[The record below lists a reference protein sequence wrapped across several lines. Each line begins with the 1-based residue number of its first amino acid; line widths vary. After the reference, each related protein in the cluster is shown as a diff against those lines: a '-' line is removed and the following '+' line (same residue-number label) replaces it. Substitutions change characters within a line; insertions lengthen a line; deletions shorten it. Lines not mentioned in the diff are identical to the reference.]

1 MVVGS
6 ADTLTTLSNNL
17 HSRLIMIYV
26 EPRCNVSLCST
37 PTSQHWN
44 VQFLEM
50 VPTKILKLSN
60 RAISQDNTFVSYQ
73 TARVSNQK
81 HIFVASDVDP
91 IRELFCCPAE
101 EQVEYSFLHVIIAV
115 SCWG

>member
-17 HSRLIMIYV
+17 HSRLTMIYV

-73 TARVSNQK
+73 TATDTNQK
-81 HIFVASDVDP
+81 HILVTSDVDP
-91 IRELFCCPAE
+91 ISELICCPAE
-101 EQVEYSFLHVIIAV
+101 DQVAYSFPHVLIAAP
-115 SCWG
+115 C

>member
-26 EPRCNVSLCST
+26 EPCCNISLCST
-37 PTSQHWN
+37 PSSQHWN

-50 VPTKILKLSN
+50 ILTQIQNLSY
-60 RAISQDNTFVSYQ
+60 RAISQDNTFVSDE
-73 TARVSNQK
+73 TTRVSNQK
-81 HIFVASDVDP
+81 HVLVASDVDP
-91 IRELFCCPAE
+91 IWKLFCCSAE
-101 EQVEYSFLHVIIAV
+101 EEVEYSFLHVLIAV
-115 SCWG
+115 Y